1 MNIKESI
8 RLLALSGREI
18 YCKTCKVDAVNEEAR
33 TIDCTPLDESAPLL
47 SVNLQAD
54 QSSENGCVFLPAVGS
69 YVVVAF
75 LDDNTAV
82 CVLTDE
88 IDKIVLKIG
97 ETDAEIIDGAISLDA
112 NGTTVKIDS
121 NGVVINGGNL
131 GGLVKISQLSSN
143 LNLLKTY
150 IETLQTLT
158 STAIAPLAALDG
170 GASLTTFN
178 TAWATVKGSM
188 QLQDMEN
195 IKVKQ

>member
-1 MNIKESI
+1 
-8 RLLALSGREI
+8 
-18 YCKTCKVDAVNEEAR
+18 
-33 TIDCTPLDESAPLL
+33 
-47 SVNLQAD
+47 
-54 QSSENGCVFLPAVGS
+54 
-69 YVVVAF
+69 
-75 LDDNTAV
+75 
-82 CVLTDE
+82 
-88 IDKIVLKIG
+88 
-97 ETDAEIIDGAISLDA
+97 
-112 NGTTVKIDS
+112 
-121 NGVVINGGNL
+121 
-131 GGLVKISQLSSN
+131 VKISQLSSN